1 MRVQIFVVA
10 FVLTLGAVSSQ
21 ALNLVPQQIT
31 VSGNSA
37 TLLVPEGMQVQFMA
51 AASGARFPALGPD
64 NELIIGSN
72 GPTVFRLAPP
82 YNNATTLVQ
91 IGNRS
96 HSVAYRGNKL
106 FIADTAG
113 LYEAPYNGLST
124 NLQAGDLVKIADL
137 PVGGHSS
144 RTVIAAPDGTLYLSI
159 GISGNCSNQYLDNS
173 YPFDTRRGGVFRID
187 ESGLTPELV
196 PFASGLRNPIGIA
209 VHPATGDLWTTN
221 AGSDNLGYEEPR
233 EIFARLFQDSWH
245 GMPWFQYINGSFQDG
260 QCINTATAPRP
271 ASEARA
277 PAVTFLA
284 RSTPMGI
291 AFVTDNRLGDDFN
304 GNALVSVHGSWATD
318 PTKGGGPETRRP
330 PKVAMVN
337 FSGNQAV
344 SVEDVVTGFQRGDG
358 SRFARPSGAII
369 GPDGQ
374 LYFTS
379 DGGEVQGLFRLVQL
393 VAMGNAT
400 ITPGLI
406 LLLDG

>member
-1 MRVQIFVVA
+1 MRVKIFLA
-10 FVLTLGAVSSQ
+10 ASIMAISAVSSQ
-21 ALNLVPQQIT
+21 AMNLVPQQIK
-31 VSGNSA
+31 VAGNSA
-37 TLLVPEGMQVQFMA
+37 TLMVPEGMQVQFMA
-51 AASGARFPALGPD
+51 TASGARFPALGPD
-64 NELIIGSN
+64 NEIIIGSN

-82 YNNATTLVQ
+82 YNNATALVQ
-91 IGNRS
+91 IGSRS

-124 NLQAGDLVKIADL
+124 NLQAGDLVKMADL
-137 PVGGHSS
+137 PVSGHSS

-173 YPFDTRRGGVFRID
+173 YPFDTRRGGVFWID
-187 ESGLTPELV
+187 ESGLTPELI

-209 VHPATGDLWTTN
+209 VHPASGNLWATN
-221 AGSDNLGYEEPR
+221 AGSDNLGYDEPR
-233 EIFARLFQDSWH
+233 EIFSRLSQGSWH

-260 QCINTATAPRP
+260 QCIDTATAPRP
-271 ASEARA
+271 ATEARA

-291 AFVTDNRLGDDFN
+291 AFVTDNRLGNDFN

-330 PKVAMVN
+330 PKIAMVN

-393 VAMGNAT
+393 GAMGNAP
-400 ITPGLI
+400 ITPALI